1 MQGTQGNDIFNGN
14 LQDVTLGNIGNV
26 PTAAYNARW
35 TADNYQNALW
45 PKATAGYT
53 RSYKISD
60 RYVEDASYLR
70 LKNLSLSYNWHRPM
84 QGIEN
89 LQFSL
94 TGTNLL
100 TLTRYSWFDPDV
112 NAFGSD
118 SSRRGVDIYSYPLCR
133 TISFGIVS
141 TF

>member
-1 MQGTQGNDIFNGN
+1 
-14 LQDVTLGNIGNV
+14 GNIGNI
-26 PTAAYNARW
+26 PTSAYITRW
-35 TADNYQNALW
+35 TAENYQNARW
-45 PKATAGYT
+45 PKATGGYT

-70 LKNLSLSYNWHRPM
+70 LKNVSLSYNWPRPF
-84 QGIEN
+84 QGVEN